1 MTNLPER
8 PDGTPPVCAHTAL
21 APTCAQ
27 DPLAKSGASS
37 ISDEYRGKITKPS
50 MRQAALTSVAFT
62 QSMCPAALSCA
73 TEQDSGGEASGR
85 CPLSW
90 RPQVQRVRIVGERG
104 GQLSDGED
112 EDKVK
117 EQLERRDPLD

>member
-37 ISDEYRGKITKPS
+37 ISDKDRGKITKPS

-62 QSMCPAALSCA
+62 QSMCLAALSCA
-73 TEQDSGGEASGR
+73 TEQRPGR
-85 CPLSW
+85 
-90 RPQVQRVRIVGERG
+90 RGERTVTSELATPG
-104 GQLSDGED
+104 AAGPDRGRA
-112 EDKVK
+112 
-117 EQLERRDPLD
+117 RRSAE